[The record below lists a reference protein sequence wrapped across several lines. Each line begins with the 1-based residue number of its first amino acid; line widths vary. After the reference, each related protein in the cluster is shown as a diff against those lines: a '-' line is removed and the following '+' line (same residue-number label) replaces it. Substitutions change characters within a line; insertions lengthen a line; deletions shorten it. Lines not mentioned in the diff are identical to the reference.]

1 MHKKVYNLY
10 IIKKAYNQK
19 IKIWGFFMNSLR
31 TFIFSIILINTG
43 FLFSQETNEPD
54 DSALLEEAI
63 SIEASSANAAADR
76 QSYID
81 NIDSQIITLI
91 GDIQF
96 LSQQLDLTNIYNRQM
111 QDLINS
117 QNQEIQSINEQ
128 MVELDNTN
136 RGILPKLEEMILTLE
151 SIVQNDIPFLL
162 DERNERIA
170 NLKDILLQSNVST
183 SEKFRRV
190 FEAYQIENEYGRT
203 IESYRDEITIDGSQ
217 YNVEI
222 FRLGRVGLYAR
233 TSDGKYNAMYS
244 KKENKWVKQKGID
257 SELVIALK
265 IARKEL
271 PPSLLKLPVEKI

>member
-1 MHKKVYNLY
+1 MKSLKIFFFATILLNTY
-10 IIKKAYNQK
+10 IIQGQDQTNPVVDDKA
-19 IKIWGFFMNSLR
+19 
-31 TFIFSIILINTG
+31 LI
-43 FLFSQETNEPD
+43 
-54 DSALLEEAI
+54 EEAI
-63 SIEASSANAAADR
+63 KIEASSANAAANR

-81 NIDSQIITLI
+81 NMDSEIITLI

-111 QDLINS
+111 QALINS
-117 QNQEIQSINEQ
+117 QNNEITSINEQ

-136 RGILPKLEEMILTLE
+136 RGILPKLEEMVLTLE
-151 SIVQNDIPFLL
+151 SIIQNDIPFLL
-162 DERNERIA
+162 DERFARIQD
-170 NLKDILLQSNVST
+170 LKNILLQSNIST

-203 IESYRDEITIDGSQ
+203 IESYRDEIDVDGIE

-233 TSDGKYNAMYS
+233 TSDGRYNAMFS
-244 KKENKWVKQKGID
+244 KKQNQWIKQRGID
-257 SELVIALK
+257 NELVIALK

>member
-1 MHKKVYNLY
+1 MKSLKIFFFATILLNTY
-10 IIKKAYNQK
+10 IIQGQDQTDPVVDNKA
-19 IKIWGFFMNSLR
+19 
-31 TFIFSIILINTG
+31 LI
-43 FLFSQETNEPD
+43 
-54 DSALLEEAI
+54 EEAI
-63 SIEASSANAAADR
+63 KIEASSANAAANR

-81 NIDSQIITLI
+81 NMDSEIITLI

-111 QDLINS
+111 QELINS
-117 QNQEIQSINEQ
+117 QNNEITSINEQ

-136 RGILPKLEEMILTLE
+136 RGILPKLEEMVLTLE
-151 SIVQNDIPFLL
+151 SIIQNDIPFLL
-162 DERNERIA
+162 DERFARIQD
-170 NLKDILLQSNVST
+170 LKNILLQSNIST

-203 IESYRDEITIDGSQ
+203 IESYRDEIDVDGIK

-233 TSDGKYNAMYS
+233 TSDGRYNAMFS
-244 KKENKWVKQKGID
+244 KKQNQWIKQRGID
-257 SELVIALK
+257 NELVIALK
-265 IARKEL
+265 IAKKEL

>member
-1 MHKKVYNLY
+1 MKSLKIFFFATILLNTY
-10 IIKKAYNQK
+10 IIQGQDQTNSVVDDKA
-19 IKIWGFFMNSLR
+19 
-31 TFIFSIILINTG
+31 LI
-43 FLFSQETNEPD
+43 
-54 DSALLEEAI
+54 EEAI
-63 SIEASSANAAADR
+63 KIEASSANAAANR

-81 NIDSQIITLI
+81 NMDSEIITLI
-91 GDIQF
+91 ADIQF

-111 QDLINS
+111 QELINS
-117 QNQEIQSINEQ
+117 QNNEITSINEQ

-136 RGILPKLEEMILTLE
+136 RGILPKLEEMVLTLE
-151 SIVQNDIPFLL
+151 SIIQNDIPFLL
-162 DERNERIA
+162 DERFARIQD
-170 NLKDILLQSNVST
+170 LKNILLQSNIST

-203 IESYRDEITIDGSQ
+203 IESYRDEIDVDGIK

-233 TSDGKYNAMYS
+233 TSDGRYNAMFS
-244 KKENKWVKQKGID
+244 KKQNQWIKQRGID
-257 SELVIALK
+257 NELVIALK

>member
-1 MHKKVYNLY
+1 MKSLKIFFFATILLNAY
-10 IIKKAYNQK
+10 IIQGQDQTNPVVDDKA
-19 IKIWGFFMNSLR
+19 
-31 TFIFSIILINTG
+31 LI
-43 FLFSQETNEPD
+43 
-54 DSALLEEAI
+54 EEAI
-63 SIEASSANAAADR
+63 KIEASSANAAANR

-81 NIDSQIITLI
+81 NMDSEIITLI

-111 QDLINS
+111 QELINS
-117 QNQEIQSINEQ
+117 QNNEITSINEQ

-136 RGILPKLEEMILTLE
+136 RGILPKLEEMVLTLE
-151 SIVQNDIPFLL
+151 SIIQNDIPFLL
-162 DERNERIA
+162 DERFARIQD
-170 NLKDILLQSNVST
+170 LKNILLQSNIST

-203 IESYRDEITIDGSQ
+203 IESYRDEIDVDGIK

-233 TSDGKYNAMYS
+233 TSDGRYNAMFS
-244 KKENKWVKQKGID
+244 KKQNQWIKQRGID
-257 SELVIALK
+257 NELVIALK
-265 IARKEL
+265 IAKKEL